1 MKTPPLIKILALLL
15 VIGIICLVVDYVKT
29 DGNKYEPKIEDVEII
44 ELNDTIMGK
53 LELNND
59 TAIAEEYAEEN
70 EETLYYPGEGY
81 DEIGDEPTEEDEERI
96 RQEFEENM

>member
-15 VIGIICLVVDYVKT
+15 VIGIIYLVVDYGK
-29 DGNKYEPKIEDVEII
+29 DYGNEYGDNLEDVEII

-59 TAIAEEYAEEN
+59 TAIGEECVQET

-81 DEIGDEPTEEDEERI
+81 EEIGDEPTEEDIIED
-96 RQEFEENM
+96 

>member
-15 VIGIICLVVDYVKT
+15 VIGIIYLVVDYGK
-29 DGNKYEPKIEDVEII
+29 DYGNEYEPNPEDVEII

-53 LELNND
+53 IELNND
-59 TAIAEEYAEEN
+59 TAIAEEYVQET

-81 DEIGDEPTEEDEERI
+81 EEIADEPTEEDIIED
-96 RQEFEENM
+96 

>member
-1 MKTPPLIKILALLL
+1 MKTPPLIKILTLLF
-15 VIGIICLVVDYVKT
+15 VIGIIYLVVDYGK
-29 DGNKYEPKIEDVEII
+29 DYGNEYEPNLEDVEII

-59 TAIAEEYAEEN
+59 TAIGEET
-70 EETLYYPGEGY
+70 EETLYYPVEGY
-81 DEIGDEPTEEDEERI
+81 EEIGDEPTEEDEERI

>member
-15 VIGIICLVVDYVKT
+15 VICIIYLVADYGK
-29 DGNKYEPKIEDVEII
+29 DYDNEYGDNLEDVEII

-59 TAIAEEYAEEN
+59 TAIGEEYVQET

-81 DEIGDEPTEEDEERI
+81 EEIGDEPTDEDIIED
-96 RQEFEENM
+96 

>member
-1 MKTPPLIKILALLL
+1 MKTPPLIKILVLLL
-15 VIGIICLVVDYVKT
+15 VISIIYLLVDYVKD
-29 DGNKYEPKIEDVEII
+29 DGNQYGSKIEDVEII

-53 LELNND
+53 IELNND

-81 DEIGDEPTEEDEERI
+81 EEIGDEPTEEDIIED
-96 RQEFEENM
+96 

>member
-15 VIGIICLVVDYVKT
+15 VIGIIYLVADYGK
-29 DGNKYEPKIEDVEII
+29 DYGNEYEPNLEDVEII

-59 TAIAEEYAEEN
+59 TAIGEEYVEEN

-81 DEIGDEPTEEDEERI
+81 EEIGDEPTEEDIIED
-96 RQEFEENM
+96 